1 MVPRCRSNCSY
12 ASHTN
17 NHLHHHH
24 ETVHLS
30 LISGTVMSR
39 KCLYNHPIDRYDIY
53 NDTDGCSGDEIVLV
67 DHQTSHPAENS
78 YNNSREQPTDREYE
92 DGCSPK
98 VRTKHLNLPPH
109 GCSAGPGSR
118 PSQRWFLSSSFFL
131 ISLVTSSY
139 LLRHHCIAALLDDN
153 DCSS

>member
-1 MVPRCRSNCSY
+1 MLHTQTTIFTTIIKLYIWVSSVARSCHGNVS
-12 ASHTN
+12 T
-17 NHLHHHH
+17 
-24 ETVHLS
+24 TIR
-30 LISGTVMSR
+30 LIAMTFTTILMGAQGM
-39 KCLYNHPIDRYDIY
+39 KLFL
-53 NDTDGCSGDEIVLV
+53 G

-131 ISLVTSSY
+131 ISLVTSSC